1 MSQPRV
7 IRKYVNRRLY
17 DTQESRYVNLEEL
30 RRLIIDGEEIRVVE
44 RTTGHDI
51 TTSILLQ
58 IIGETQRDNVLLQAG
73 FLCEIIRLSGST
85 ATDPALPARLN
96 AALRQVLAAAPTQTP
111 APSQPGEY
119 FSGS

>member
-44 RTTGHDI
+44 RTTGNDI

-58 IIGETQRDNVLLQAG
+58 IIGETQRDTVLLQPG
-73 FLCEIIRLSGST
+73 FLCEIIRLAASTQSDPGLSG
-85 ATDPALPARLN
+85 RLN
-96 AALRQVLAAAPTQTP
+96 TALRQALSAPTP

>member
-30 RRLIIDGEEIRVVE
+30 RRLIVEGEEIRVVE
-44 RTTGHDI
+44 RTTGNDI

-58 IIGETQRDNVLLQAG
+58 IIGESQRDNVLLQSG
-73 FLCEIIRLSGST
+73 FLCKIIRLGAST
-85 ATDPALPARLN
+85 LTDPGLPQRLN
-96 AALRQVLAAAPTQTP
+96 AALQQAVSSPVPPPP

-119 FSGS
+119 FGGS

>member
-1 MSQPRV
+1 MSKPRV

-30 RRLIIDGEEIRVVE
+30 RRLIIGGEEIRVVE
-44 RTTGHDI
+44 RTTGNDI

-58 IIGETQRDNVLLQAG
+58 IIGETQRENVLLQAG
-73 FLCEIIRLSGST
+73 FLCEIIRLAAGT
-85 ATDPALPARLN
+85 PADPGLPQRLN
-96 AALRQVLAAAPTQTP
+96 TALRQAVSTPSPLP
-111 APSQPGEY
+111 APAQSGEY

>member
-1 MSQPRV
+1 
-7 IRKYVNRRLY
+7 LY

-30 RRLIIDGEEIRVVE
+30 RRLIIEGEEIRVVE
-44 RTTGHDI
+44 RTTGNDI

-73 FLCEIIRLSGST
+73 FLCEIIRLAART
-85 ATDPALPARLN
+85 ATDPGLPARLN
-96 AALRQVLAAAPTQTP
+96 AALKSAIASPPP
-111 APSQPGEY
+111 APVPPQAGEY

>member
-44 RTTGHDI
+44 RTTGNDI

-58 IIGETQRDNVLLQAG
+58 IIGETQRDHVLLQAG
-73 FLCEIIRLSGST
+73 FLCEIIRLASST
-85 ATDPALPARLN
+85 TTDPGLPARLN
-96 AALRQVLAAAPTQTP
+96 AALRQAMSVP
-111 APSQPGEY
+111 APAPAQPGEY

>member
-17 DTQESRYVNLEEL
+17 DTRESRYVNLEEL
-30 RRLIIDGEEIRVVE
+30 RRLIIEGEEISVVE

-58 IIGETQRDNVLLQAG
+58 IIGETQRDKVLLEAG
-73 FLCEIIRLSGST
+73 FLCEIIRLAAGT
-85 ATDPALPARLN
+85 AADPGLPERLN
-96 AALRQVLAAAPTQTP
+96 TALRQAVSSPSPPP